1 MSKNRCLYCYGE
13 LAEDEFEFHSK
24 CSRKI
29 FGKPVPPLLDYSN
42 NQMLELAENIINNQI
57 AVTGVQ
63 PKLSLGLSKLSKKDK
78 PQKLTIMGVLGNYI
92 LKPPGEIY
100 PLLPELEDLT
110 MHLATIAGI
119 ETVPHTLIR
128 LKSGELS
135 YLTKRIDREG
145 SKKLHMEDMC
155 QLTGR
160 LTESK
165 YRGSY
170 EQIGKVLVKY
180 STTPGLDIVNFFEQV
195 VFSFLTGNNDMHL
208 KNFSLFKNSK
218 PGYRLS
224 PAYDMVASAL
234 VVDED
239 DEELALTLNGKK
251 RKIVRKDFEVAMS
264 HFDINQKAFDN
275 IFKRFGKVISGWHE
289 FIDISF
295 LSNEMKQAYHAMI
308 DNKVEQIRLLD

>member
-42 NQMLELAENIINNQI
+42 DQMLELAENIINNQI

-100 PLLPELEDLT
+100 PLLPELEDIT

-145 SKKLHMEDMC
+145 NKKLHLEDMC

-208 KNFSLFKNSK
+208 KNFSLFKNPK
-218 PGYRLS
+218 LGYRLS

-234 VVDED
+234 VLEDD

-251 RKIVRKDFEVAMS
+251 KKIDRKDFEMAMS
-264 HFDINQKAFDN
+264 HFDIGRKAFDN
-275 IFKRFGKVISGWHE
+275 IFTRLKKSIPDWHD
-289 FIDISF
+289 FIEISF
-295 LSNEMKQAYHAMI
+295 LSDKMKQAYHAMI
-308 DNKVEQIRLLD
+308 DNKAEQIELL